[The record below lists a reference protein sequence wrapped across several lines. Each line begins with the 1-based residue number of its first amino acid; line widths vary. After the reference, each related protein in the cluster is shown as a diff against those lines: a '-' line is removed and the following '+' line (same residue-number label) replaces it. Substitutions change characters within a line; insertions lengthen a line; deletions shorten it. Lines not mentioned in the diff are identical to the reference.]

1 MTTGAEHS
9 STGDRLRAELLRR
22 LAGRTTEQRRPE
34 IPRADRE
41 RPLRLSPGQQQMWF
55 LQRLEPDSHEYIV
68 PLTLRLTGPLDEAA
82 LRRAVDAV
90 AARHEILRTRYDFVA
105 GRPVQLVDPAGPVPF
120 TTTDLGAL
128 PAAERP
134 SEARTRAAACAREP
148 FDLGAE
154 WPLRVRLFRLDD
166 EDWVLALLFHHI
178 ACDAWSTQIF
188 ARDLSACYRG
198 EQPGPALE
206 VQYADYAEW
215 QAGRTEGAALAPHL
229 DYWRQQLAGVA
240 PLELPTDRP
249 RPPVRDTAGATETF
263 ALPDAL
269 SARLRE
275 LAAAHRTTLFT
286 VLLTAYQTLLSK
298 YTSSTDIAVGTVVSG
313 RVRPELQQLIGYG
326 INSLVMRAGWD
337 GDPRFSAL
345 LERGR
350 SVVLDAFDHQE
361 TPFARLVDE
370 LQPERDLSRTPL
382 FQAAFTLHESR
393 TAAYDLPGVRVE
405 PFAVPASVARFDLQL
420 QVEESPDGSLQGQFE
435 YATALFDRSSATRF
449 ARHLVRLLHAVADTP
464 DARLSELS
472 VVDEA
477 ELAVLIDPLTAEA
490 ADPRLVHEVFEA
502 RAAATPDAIAVVAD
516 GQALT
521 YAELNARANRVAH
534 RLIALGAAPDLVVG
548 ICVER
553 GPELIPAILGV
564 LKSGAGY
571 LPLDPA
577 NPAERLGY
585 VVGDA
590 GPLAVLTE
598 SAHVALVEGIHDGPL
613 VVLDQERDSTAWAAL
628 PESNPAAAGH
638 PDQLIYVIYTS
649 GSTGRPKGVCLT
661 HRNVL
666 RLLTTADRH
675 YGFSPEDVWPLF
687 HSYAFDVSV
696 WEMWGALLHGGRLV
710 VVPAA
715 VTRSPDEFL
724 DLLVEQRVTV
734 LNQTPSAFRAL
745 VSAAAE
751 GDERIGRLR
760 LRVVVFAGEK
770 LQVPGLQPWVDRLGL
785 DRPALLNMYGITE
798 TTVHTTYYQVGP
810 ADLRPDAG
818 NPIGVPLGDLRVHLL
833 DAWGEPVPVG
843 VFGEIHVA
851 GPGVARG
858 YLGRPALTAERF
870 VPDPFGPPGSRLYRS
885 GDIARRLPDGSLE
898 FLGRADG
905 QIKIRGYRVELGEI
919 QAALTELDGIRD
931 AVVVLREDVPGQKE
945 LVAYTVLAPE
955 TSYEPAELRELLGAR
970 LPSYMVPAA
979 FVALDR
985 LPLTTNGKLD
995 RRALPAPSGDAR
1007 RAGGAYTAPRTP
1019 TEERLAEVWAEVL
1032 GLDKVGVDDGFFDV
1046 GGDSIR
1052 AVALVGAIRS
1062 AGHDITVRDVFE
1074 YRTVARL
1081 AELLTGRS
1089 APAVVPDP
1097 VRPFALID
1105 AADRARLPEG
1115 VADAYPLS
1123 QVQAGMV
1130 LEMSVDN
1137 GQNNYHNVTSF
1148 RIRDER
1154 PYDHPSLVE
1163 AARIV
1168 VARHEALRTSLD
1180 LTGYSVPMQ
1189 LVHEIADMPV
1199 GTQSL
1204 HGLTEEEIRDAVRV
1218 YTARERARVF
1228 DLAVPTLMRL
1238 FAHDTGNGSWW
1249 LSITECHPVLEG
1261 WSHHSMLMEILD
1273 VYGALRD
1280 GRPVEEPERPG
1291 TRFADFI
1298 AAELQALDDD
1308 GDREYWSRVVADH
1321 APLEVPNGWGDGPD
1335 APRATY
1341 QASVPVTDL
1350 EDRLRA
1356 FAGRARVS
1364 MKSVLLAAHLKV
1376 MSQLTSET
1384 AFHTGLVCDARPELP
1399 GADRV
1404 YGMYLNTLPFAF
1416 EAGRAAT
1423 WRELVTQ
1430 VFAAEI
1436 ELWPHRRYPMPAVQR
1451 LAGSGQLLHVYFNY
1465 QDFHQ
1470 VDTERVDHEAAID
1483 DSPTEFPLTVSS
1495 RGGHVIVTANGRVV
1509 SQENAERIAAMYRLV
1524 LEAMA
1529 ADFDGDAQAVYLP
1542 LGEREVVLRRWN
1554 NADTGQ
1560 VAASVPELFA
1570 GQVARVPDA
1579 VAVTSGGV
1587 SLTYAELEDRSARL
1601 AGSLAA
1607 AGVGAGDVV
1616 AVLLE
1621 RGVDLLVALLAV
1633 QRTGAAYLPLDAT
1646 HPAGRLSGIIEDAAP
1661 AVLLTQESLRETAD
1675 GIHQGTRVLVEE
1687 GATAEPL
1694 APRVVDPSAVAYVL
1708 YTSGSTGRPK
1718 GVQISHRAL
1727 GNLLTGVRRVLGGSE
1742 TVESWL
1748 ASTSVSFDISGLEL
1762 YLPLTGGHRVVIA
1775 ESGQDLVGLI
1785 ETERVTHVQ
1794 ATPSGWKLLLESG
1807 FRTASVTALVGGEAL
1822 PVELAQTLRSRVARL
1837 VNVYG
1842 PTETTIWSTT
1852 WEVPTD
1858 PTAVSI
1864 GAPIDNTQLYI
1875 VDMHME
1881 PVPVGVVGEL
1891 CIAGDGVAQGY
1902 LGRPALTAERFVPDP
1917 FGPAGTR
1924 LYKTGD
1930 LARRM
1935 PDGTLEFLGRTD
1947 HQVKIR
1953 GYRIE
1958 LGEIE
1963 SRLLT
1968 HPTVKDAAVTAR
1980 TEDTGDTWLVG
1991 YLIPNGPVDQN
2002 ELRAYLREELP
2013 DYMVPGAF
2021 VELDAWPL
2029 NTAGKLD
2036 RKALP
2041 APEVVPQAE
2050 YVAPRTEAERKIA
2063 DAWAAALGLERVSV
2077 EDSFFDLGG
2086 DSIRAIVLVGA
2097 IRSAGFQVA
2106 VQDIFEHRTIA
2117 ELAHHLDTHHTPA
2130 ETDHYV
2136 QPFELI
2142 TDQDH
2147 RLLPADITDAYPVS
2161 QVQLGMLVEMSLGT
2175 ERAAYHNVDA
2185 FRIRDNQPL
2194 DPTALQHATDELIT
2208 RHEILRTGF
2217 HLTGYSEPLQLVHAS
2232 ADLRAVVVAPDNG
2245 ECENE
2250 QRATP
2255 FDPAVPPLIRVNAL
2269 ASADENEWQLVF
2281 THAHPILEGWSYHA
2295 LLTELLDL
2303 YRAFRDGRD
2312 LAPAASGGSRFADFI
2327 AAERASV
2334 DGESDRAYWRRVVGD
2349 HTTLTVPAGWGDNSV
2364 AAGTAHRFPIELRDL
2379 DARLRALAGRARVS
2393 MKSVLLAAH
2402 LKVMSQLTS
2411 ETAFHTGLVC
2421 DTRPELRGA
2430 DRVYGLHLNT
2440 VPFPFESG
2448 RAATWRELVSQVFE
2462 QETELWPH
2470 RRYPLPAIQ
2479 RDAGGSRLLDVYFN
2493 YQDFS
2498 KVDGEEVDELGDIDE
2513 VPTEFPL
2520 MVATRGSYIVLTA
2533 DGRVVSRANAGRIAA
2548 MYRLVLEAMAAD
2560 FDGDA
2565 QAVYLPLGER
2575 DMVLRRWN
2583 NADTEEQTLPV
2594 PQLFAGQVARVP
2606 DAVAVTSGGVSLT
2619 YAELDDRSA
2628 RLAGSLAAAGVG
2640 AGDAVAVLLERGVDL
2655 LVALLAVQRTGAAYL
2670 PLDAT
2675 HPTGRLSGI
2684 IEDAAPAVLI
2694 TQESL
2699 RETAD
2704 GIHQGTRVLVEE
2716 GATAEPLAPR
2726 VVDPSAVAY
2735 VLYTS
2740 GSTGRPKGVQISH
2753 RALGNLLTGIRRV
2766 LGAPTRSESWLA
2778 STSVS
2783 FDISGLELYL
2793 PLTGGHRVVIA
2804 ESGQDLVDL
2813 IETESVTHVQATPSG
2828 WKLLLE
2834 SGFRTASVTAL
2845 VGGEALPLELAQ
2857 TLRSRVTRLV
2867 NVYGPTETTI
2877 WSTTWEVPTDPTAV
2891 SIGAPIDNT
2900 QLYIVDTHMEP
2911 VPVGVVGELC
2921 IAGDGVAQ
2929 GYLGR
2934 PALTAERFVPDPFG
2948 PAGTRLYKTGDL
2960 ARRMPDGTLEFLGRT
2975 DHQVKIRGYRIELG
2989 EIESRLLTHPT
3000 VKDAAVTAR
3009 TEDTGDTWL
3018 VGYLIPNG
3026 PVDQNEL
3033 RAYLREELPDYM
3045 VPGAFV
3051 ELDAWPLNTAGKLDR
3066 KALPTPERGEE
3077 RPYIAPRTND
3087 EARIAGAWETA
3098 LGLERVGV
3106 EDSFF
3111 DLGGDSI
3118 RAVSLVG
3125 ALKAIGYSL
3134 TVRTIFTYQT
3144 VAELARHLAAQAPQ
3158 EESVSPS
3165 EKDSRTATADAAE
3178 ALTGAL
3184 RAAGID
3190 LASGGLSENTSVAD
3204 LLALLQQKQAVPE
3217 AATEAAGPKEA
3228 GTAPFALVPAE
3239 DRDRIPEGLADAYPL
3254 SQVQTG
3260 MAVEVLLENAGDDY
3274 HRVTSFRVRDGHA
3287 FSRQALEAAARTV
3300 VARHEILRTSL
3311 ALTGFSVPMQLVH
3324 ADAEVPVVVED
3335 FSALDESATRDAVR
3349 AFVKREEDTPFDLG
3363 AAPLLRVAGLVEG
3376 ADCWSLA
3383 LTHSHIILEGWS
3395 HHSLLMELLDVYRA
3409 VRDGQDP
3416 DAGREA
3422 AGVRFADFVAGEL
3435 ESLGDDADRAYWQR
3449 IVAEHPAVALPAG
3462 WGEESAADSFRLP
3475 VAYGD
3480 LDDGLRALAERA
3492 RVSMKSV
3499 LLAAHLKVMSQ
3510 LTEEESFSAG
3520 LVFDARPELLGA
3532 EKVLGMHLNTV
3543 PFAHRRGAS
3552 TWTRL
3557 VRQVFE
3563 QEMDLW
3569 EHRRYP
3575 LPSIQ
3580 RLTEA
3585 GRPAVEVLFTYQNYH
3600 QVDTG
3605 LIEVGAEQG
3614 DTTSQFPLAVT
3625 TLAGHLM
3632 LTADGN
3638 ALSRVNAE
3646 RIAGMYRLVLEAM
3659 AADPDGDALATRL
3672 PDEEQVHVVAR
3683 WNDTATDEPA
3693 RCVPES
3699 FAGQV
3704 ARVPDAVAVT
3714 SGGVSLTYAEL
3725 DDRSARLAG
3734 HLASVGVGAGD
3745 VVAVLLERGVDLLVA
3760 LLAVQRTGAAYLPL
3774 DATHPTGR
3782 LSGII
3787 EDAAPA
3793 LLLAQESLRETANE
3807 IHHGTHVLVEEGTTA
3822 EPLAPCPVDP
3832 SAVAYVLYTSGST
3845 GRPKGV
3851 QISHGALGN
3860 LLTGI
3865 RRVLGA
3871 PTRSESWLAS
3881 TSVSFDI
3888 SGLELYLPLT
3898 GGHRV
3903 VLAQSGQDLVDLI
3916 ETESVTHVQA
3926 TPSGWKLLLESGFR
3940 TTSVTALVGGEA
3952 LPLELAQTLR
3962 SRVTRLVNVYGPTE
3976 TTIWST
3982 TWEVPADPTGVS
3994 IGAPIDNTQLYIV
4007 DTHMQPVPV
4016 GVVGEL
4022 CIAGDGVAQGYL
4034 GRPSLTAER
4043 FVPDPFGPA
4052 GTRLYKTGDLARR
4065 MPDGTLEF
4073 LGRTDHQVKIRGYRI
4088 ELGEIESRLL
4098 THPAVK
4104 DAAVTTRTEDT
4115 GDTWLVGY
4123 LIPNGEADH
4132 NELRAHL
4139 RETLPDYM
4147 VPGAFV
4153 ELDTWP
4159 LNTAGKLDRKALPAP
4174 EVIPQAEY
4182 VAPRTEAEQKIADA
4196 WAAALGLDRVSVQ
4209 DSFFDLGGDSIR
4221 AIVLVGAI
4229 RSAGFQVAVQD
4240 IFEHRTIA
4248 ELAHHL
4254 DTHHTPAET
4263 DHYVQPFELITD
4275 QDHRLL
4281 PADITDAYPVSQVQ
4295 LGMLVEMSLG
4305 TERAAYHNVDA
4316 FRIRDNQPLDPTALQ
4331 HATDEL
4337 ITRHE
4342 ILRTG
4347 FHLTGYSRPLQL
4359 VHDAVTHPVTVTDL
4373 SALDGEAFAS
4383 ALRAVNEE
4391 ESATPFDL
4399 ARPPLLRARAVL
4411 QDDESWWLVLTHAHP
4426 ILEGW
4431 SYHSV
4436 MAELVELYHQFAR
4449 RGEFEP
4455 ARPTPSRYADFVA
4468 AELASLDDARDQ
4480 AYWQAMVTDHA
4491 GFELPS
4497 LWGDP
4502 RGADAESYETYQVH
4516 VPMHDLEP
4524 RLRELATAA
4533 GASPKSVVLAA
4544 HLKVLAQLTEEESF
4558 FAGLAF
4564 DARPELPGSD
4574 RVVGMHL
4581 NTVPFPYDRTAGTW
4595 RELVSQVFRQE
4606 AELWAHRRY
4615 PLPAIQRTAGGNRL
4629 LSTVFN
4635 YLDFHQVDTA
4645 VVDEEASVGIGSTE
4659 FPLAVV
4665 ARGGHLG
4672 LRTDTRHLGREQA
4685 ARIAEMYRMVLEA
4698 MAADPDGDARGTF
4711 LPASDRALAPAEA
4724 IASGPVT
4731 DTLHDLFARQAALRP
4746 DAGAVTAGGET
4757 LSYAELDARAN
4768 RIAHRLRE
4776 LGVGAESVVGLCLG
4790 RGAGLVPSLLGVL
4803 KAGAAYLP
4811 LDPAQPAAR
4820 LATMVE
4826 DLGPKVVITEAEY
4839 LAVAESAHG
4848 GALIVLDGADERL
4861 LDALPD
4867 TAVAQVTDPGQLAYV
4882 IYTSGSTGVPKGIGV
4897 SHANVLRLMRA
4908 TAERFPLD
4916 ERHVWPLVHSFAF
4929 DVSVFELWAAL
4940 LHGGRLVVV
4949 DADTARD
4956 PDALLDLAVAEQF
4969 TVLLNSPS
4977 AFRGVSA
4984 AAERGDERL
4993 GRVPLRAMFFGGEK
5007 HTGAALAPWI
5017 DRFGLDEPQLVELY
5031 GPTEATVQVT
5041 HHRVTEADL
5050 SAPAIPLGLPLP
5062 GARVHV
5068 LDREGHLVP
5077 AGVPGELYIG
5087 GPQVSRG
5094 YLNRPALTA
5103 ERFLPDPFGVPGARL
5118 YRTGD
5123 MGRMLADGGIEFL
5136 GRVDD
5141 QVKIRGYRVELGE
5154 IQAVL
5159 NAHPA
5164 ILQAAVVTDAGAPG
5178 DPRIAAY
5185 AVPAEE
5191 ALPAPAEL
5199 AAYCRA
5205 RLPEYMVPAA
5215 FTQLARIPLISNTKV
5230 DRKALP
5236 APDWSALAG
5245 RQEHVAPRT
5254 DRERRLAE
5262 VWAEVLGLDAPGV
5275 EDSFFEVGGD
5285 SIRAVAL
5292 VGALRTAG
5300 FAVTVRDV
5308 FDARTIAGLAA
5319 LDTSDRDGATAFV
5332 GVRPFALVGEADR
5345 AALPAG
5351 LADAYPVSQAQLGIL
5366 VEQLADAEALKYVNV
5381 SAFRVLD
5388 ERPPVLDALR
5398 AAVTELAARH
5408 EVLRTSFALT
5418 GFSQPLQLVHR
5429 EAGLTVAERDLR
5441 GLDESARA
5449 AAVADFVAV
5458 ERATPFPAD
5467 ARSLLR
5473 VTVLPEDE
5481 RAWWLG
5487 LTQSHAITEGWSHH
5501 SMVAELLD
5509 LYRSFRDTGGP
5520 GEWSAPGVRYADFVA
5535 GELQSLAGGED
5546 RAHWLAVTADYE
5558 PFELP
5563 ADLGDDTAEPE
5574 TFTVRVPFADV
5585 EAGLRDLAG
5594 RAQASMKAVLHAA
5607 HLAVLAR
5614 LTGQERFS
5622 AGLATDARP
5631 EAVGAERVL
5640 GMHLN
5645 TVPFAFDRGARSWR
5659 ELVAQMYRREAA
5671 DWPHRRYPLPAM
5683 QRDAD
5688 GRRLVDVTFNY
5699 QDYRRLD
5706 SGEIDAGASDGAAA
5720 TEFALIVT
5728 TTGGRLSLTTHTG
5741 VLGRAEAERI
5751 ASMYR
5756 ATVLAMAADA
5766 EGEAVAPL
5774 PSGET
5779 ELLLGWGTGP
5789 AGRDTGTVVGRFAE
5803 RAASRPGHPAVSSG
5817 DTVLTYAEL
5826 DARTDRLAAR
5836 LRRAGAVPGAVVA
5849 VGMDRSAVLPVALLA
5864 VLKTG
5869 AAYLPV
5875 DPAYPDERKEF
5886 MLRDSGAGLL
5896 VTDGRA
5902 DVAPQG
5908 WGGTVVS
5915 AAADT
5920 DTDVPAHGFAP
5931 VHPDQ
5936 LAYVMY
5942 TSGSTGTP
5950 KGTMITH
5957 RGVVRTVTE
5966 DASLQVGPDD
5976 VVAHASSVSFD
5987 AATAEIWSALLNGAR
6002 LEILD
6007 RDTVLETEA
6016 LAAAVEERGIT
6027 TLFLTTSLF
6036 NHVART
6042 VPGTLGRLRTV
6053 GFGGEAGDVTTVREL
6068 LRSGAPE
6075 RLVNMYGPTENT
6087 TFSAVHVVSALG
6099 ERAASVPIGR
6109 PVHASTA
6116 YVVDTGLRLVPRG
6129 VAGELCV
6136 GGAGMARGY
6145 HGRGG
6150 LTAERFV
6157 PNPFGAPGER
6167 MYRTG
6172 DLVRWLPDGT
6182 LEFLGR
6188 ADHQVKLRG
6197 HRIELGEIETALH
6210 AHPALGAAAV
6220 TLREDTPGD
6229 KRLVAYTVAGPG
6241 TAPSPVELREHLVNL
6256 LPEYMV
6262 PAAFVAL
6269 ERLPLTAHGK
6279 LDVRALPVPDDAAFA
6294 AAQEFTAPRTD
6305 DERRMARV
6313 WREVLGLDRVGVEE
6327 SFFNLGGDS
6336 IRAVTLVGALRAA
6349 GFQVTVG
6356 DVFEQRTIAR
6366 LAAAGAGRAA
6376 HELRYVEPFALIGA
6390 EDRALLPDTVTDA
6403 YPLSQLQTGMLVEQ
6417 LSATGTGTYHH
6428 TTSFDIKDGHPFDAD
6443 ALYEAAQIVTARH
6456 EALRTGLDLDTYSV
6470 PMQLVYARAE
6480 MPVAVHD
6487 LTGLGPDEVAAR
6499 VARISTAEQETP
6511 FDVTRPTLLRLAAAF
6526 SDHGWRLFISL
6537 NHTIIEGWSHYNIWM
6552 EVLTA
6557 YGELRA
6563 GRRPVDPERP
6573 EVRFAD
6579 FIAGELE
6586 SLASAEER
6594 GYWKDVVGRHT
6605 RFALPAAWGEEPEP
6619 GTEPRTF
6626 SVEVSL
6632 HDIQDRIRD
6641 AARAADVPVKSVL
6654 LAAHLKV
6661 LSQLTEEDAFH
6672 SGLVCDARPEA
6683 PGAEQV
6689 IGMYLTTLPIG
6700 FRRGAR
6706 TWRELIRQ
6714 VFAAETALWP
6724 NRRFPM
6730 PEVQREA
6737 GNGRLIDV
6745 FFNYLDFRQVD
6756 TDLMDMSSSVREGGT
6771 EFDLAVTTL
6780 AGELGLLTSTRVM
6793 TRAEAERLGAM
6804 YRAVLD
6810 AVVDDLD
6817 GDAQAVYL
6825 PEGERERLL
6834 GAWSGDTG
6842 TAFDGRP
6849 VHHRIAERAAAAPDA
6864 VAVVVG
6870 ERTTTYGE
6878 LDTAA
6883 NRMAHHLL
6891 ELGVGRGDFV
6901 GVLAERGVDQLVAV
6915 LGALKAGAAYL
6926 PLDPEAPAERL
6937 AHQLTDSAAPVLVT
6951 QERWLA
6957 ALPATGARVVCADR
6971 DAAAI
6976 ARRPGHA
6983 PHAPVAGD
6991 DLAYTIY
6998 TSGSTGWPKGVLV
7011 THHGLANYLDWA
7023 LGHYG
7028 MDGGHGAPMFGSI
7041 AFDLAVPSFLLPLIA
7056 GRDVVV
7062 VPGDRGQE
7070 ALPEL
7075 LRAAGDFSI
7084 VKITPAHL
7092 DLVATEIGEAG
7103 GIDSVRTFVVGGE
7116 EMKAESVAAW
7126 RRVAPNARIINEYGP
7141 TETVVG
7147 CVVHD
7152 AAGAGDPARPVPI
7165 GRPIAN
7171 TQVYVLDAGMEPVP
7185 VGTVG
7190 ELYLGG
7196 AGVAR
7201 GYLGRPAL
7209 TAEKFVPHPFAQV
7222 PGGRLYRTGDL
7233 ARFRPDGSLEF
7244 LGRGDGQVKIR
7255 GYRVELGEIEA
7266 ALLRAPGVQETVVL
7280 AREDAPGDRRLVA
7293 YVVPAPGAAPVLAD
7307 LVEHLRTLLPAYMV
7321 PQVFLTLDALP
7332 LAVSGKVDRAA
7343 LPAPDRSG
7351 PASGVPYRAP
7361 RTDTERLLADVW
7373 CQVLG
7378 VERVGLD
7385 DSFFGL
7391 GGDSIRV
7398 LPVIS
7403 AARKAGLVLSLSTLY
7418 ENETLAELAAAVD
7431 PVPAP
7436 AEQPADPDALAE
7448 ALRMVMAHQEALGL
7462 RVVSEKPAEL
7472 PSPEAVMAEH
7482 AVPGVGVA
7490 VIRDGEIAEVRSY
7503 GVTRAGGD
7511 EPVTADTLFPAGSI
7525 SKHVTALGVL
7535 RLAKDGAID
7544 LDEDVNRYLT
7554 SWQVPGT
7561 DPGNPVTAER
7571 LLRFTG
7577 AVHNATDNPDDHY
7590 YAPGDPL
7597 PAPLDV
7603 LLGRAPAKTPPGRLD
7618 GVPGEVFL
7626 KNNISYTAL
7635 QQLMEDVTG
7644 TPFGRLMRELVLD
7657 PLGMTHSHYVRSD
7670 PRELGHPVAYGHD
7683 APGVPHPGG
7692 WQAHPETA
7700 AAGLWT
7706 TAADLA
7712 RVTVEIRRAHRGL
7725 PSPVLTRELTERMLT
7740 IVEPC
7745 HFYGMGVFVDG
7756 SGGGLD
7762 YGHTGQT
7769 AGYRAMALSQ
7779 LESGTGL
7786 VMLANAEH
7794 ARPVLKWLMAAVRE
7808 QDRWSAKG
7816 ELARLWE
7823 VGRVNPDAQD

>member
-105 GRPVQLVDPAGPVPF
+105 DRPVQLVDPAGPVPF

-134 SEARTRAAACAREP
+134 SEARARAAACAREP

-229 DYWRQQLAGVA
+229 DYWRRQLAGVA

-435 YATALFDRSSATRF
+435 YATALFDRSTAARF

-534 RLIALGAAPDLVVG
+534 RLIALGAGPDLVVG

-613 VVLDQERDSTAWAAL
+613 VVLDQERGSTAWAAL

-760 LRVVVFAGEK
+760 LRAVVFAGEK
-770 LQVPGLQPWVDRLGL
+770 LQVPDLQPWVDRLGL

-870 VPDPFGPPGSRLYRS
+870 VPDPFGPPGSRLYCS

-1032 GLDKVGVDDGFFDV
+1032 GLDKVGVDDGFFDL

-1280 GRPVEEPERPG
+1280 GHPVDEPERPG

-1321 APLEVPNGWGDGPD
+1321 APLEVPAGWGDGPD

-1364 MKSVLLAAHLKV
+1364 LKSVLLAAHLKV
-1376 MSQLTSET
+1376 MSQLTGET

-1416 EAGRAAT
+1416 EAVRAAT

-1436 ELWPHRRYPMPAVQR
+1436 ELWPHRRYPMPTVQR

-1542 LGEREVVLRRWN
+1542 LGEREMVLRRWN

-1560 VAASVPELFA
+1560 VAGSVPELFA

-1587 SLTYAELEDRSARL
+1587 SLTYAELDDRSVRL

-1607 AGVGAGDVV
+1607 VGVGAGDVV

-1687 GATAEPL
+1687 GVSAEPL
-1694 APRVVDPSAVAYVL
+1694 APRVVDPAAVAYVL

-1718 GVQISHRAL
+1718 GVQISHGAL
-1727 GNLLTGVRRVLGGSE
+1727 GNLLTGIRRVLGRSE

-1785 ETERVTHVQ
+1785 ETEHVTHVQ

-1807 FRTASVTALVGGEAL
+1807 FRTTSVTALVGGEAL
-1822 PVELAQTLRSRVARL
+1822 PVELAQTLRSRVTRL

-1858 PTAVSI
+1858 PTGVSI

-1875 VDMHME
+1875 VDTHMQ

-1991 YLIPNGPVDQN
+1991 YLIPNGPVDQG
-2002 ELRAYLREELP
+2002 ELRAYLREE
-2013 DYMVPGAF
+2013 
-2021 VELDAWPL
+2021 
-2029 NTAGKLD
+2029 
-2036 RKALP
+2036 
-2041 APEVVPQAE
+2041 
-2050 YVAPRTEAERKIA
+2050 
-2063 DAWAAALGLERVSV
+2063 
-2077 EDSFFDLGG
+2077 
-2086 DSIRAIVLVGA
+2086 
-2097 IRSAGFQVA
+2097 
-2106 VQDIFEHRTIA
+2106 
-2117 ELAHHLDTHHTPA
+2117 
-2130 ETDHYV
+2130 
-2136 QPFELI
+2136 
-2142 TDQDH
+2142 
-2147 RLLPADITDAYPVS
+2147 
-2161 QVQLGMLVEMSLGT
+2161 
-2175 ERAAYHNVDA
+2175 
-2185 FRIRDNQPL
+2185 
-2194 DPTALQHATDELIT
+2194 
-2208 RHEILRTGF
+2208 
-2217 HLTGYSEPLQLVHAS
+2217 
-2232 ADLRAVVVAPDNG
+2232 
-2245 ECENE
+2245 
-2250 QRATP
+2250 
-2255 FDPAVPPLIRVNAL
+2255 
-2269 ASADENEWQLVF
+2269 
-2281 THAHPILEGWSYHA
+2281 
-2295 LLTELLDL
+2295 
-2303 YRAFRDGRD
+2303 
-2312 LAPAASGGSRFADFI
+2312 
-2327 AAERASV
+2327 
-2334 DGESDRAYWRRVVGD
+2334 
-2349 HTTLTVPAGWGDNSV
+2349 
-2364 AAGTAHRFPIELRDL
+2364 
-2379 DARLRALAGRARVS
+2379 
-2393 MKSVLLAAH
+2393 
-2402 LKVMSQLTS
+2402 
-2411 ETAFHTGLVC
+2411 
-2421 DTRPELRGA
+2421 
-2430 DRVYGLHLNT
+2430 
-2440 VPFPFESG
+2440 
-2448 RAATWRELVSQVFE
+2448 
-2462 QETELWPH
+2462 
-2470 RRYPLPAIQ
+2470 
-2479 RDAGGSRLLDVYFN
+2479 
-2493 YQDFS
+2493 
-2498 KVDGEEVDELGDIDE
+2498 
-2513 VPTEFPL
+2513 
-2520 MVATRGSYIVLTA
+2520 
-2533 DGRVVSRANAGRIAA
+2533 
-2548 MYRLVLEAMAAD
+2548 
-2560 FDGDA
+2560 
-2565 QAVYLPLGER
+2565 
-2575 DMVLRRWN
+2575 
-2583 NADTEEQTLPV
+2583 
-2594 PQLFAGQVARVP
+2594 
-2606 DAVAVTSGGVSLT
+2606 
-2619 YAELDDRSA
+2619 
-2628 RLAGSLAAAGVG
+2628 
-2640 AGDAVAVLLERGVDL
+2640 
-2655 LVALLAVQRTGAAYL
+2655 
-2670 PLDAT
+2670 
-2675 HPTGRLSGI
+2675 
-2684 IEDAAPAVLI
+2684 
-2694 TQESL
+2694 
-2699 RETAD
+2699 
-2704 GIHQGTRVLVEE
+2704 
-2716 GATAEPLAPR
+2716 
-2726 VVDPSAVAY
+2726 
-2735 VLYTS
+2735 
-2740 GSTGRPKGVQISH
+2740 
-2753 RALGNLLTGIRRV
+2753 
-2766 LGAPTRSESWLA
+2766 
-2778 STSVS
+2778 
-2783 FDISGLELYL
+2783 
-2793 PLTGGHRVVIA
+2793 
-2804 ESGQDLVDL
+2804 
-2813 IETESVTHVQATPSG
+2813 
-2828 WKLLLE
+2828 
-2834 SGFRTASVTAL
+2834 
-2845 VGGEALPLELAQ
+2845 
-2857 TLRSRVTRLV
+2857 
-2867 NVYGPTETTI
+2867 
-2877 WSTTWEVPTDPTAV
+2877 
-2891 SIGAPIDNT
+2891 
-2900 QLYIVDTHMEP
+2900 
-2911 VPVGVVGELC
+2911 
-2921 IAGDGVAQ
+2921 
-2929 GYLGR
+2929 
-2934 PALTAERFVPDPFG
+2934 
-2948 PAGTRLYKTGDL
+2948 
-2960 ARRMPDGTLEFLGRT
+2960 
-2975 DHQVKIRGYRIELG
+2975 
-2989 EIESRLLTHPT
+2989 
-3000 VKDAAVTAR
+3000 
-3009 TEDTGDTWL
+3009 
-3018 VGYLIPNG
+3018 
-3026 PVDQNEL
+3026 
-3033 RAYLREELPDYM
+3033 
-3045 VPGAFV
+3045 
-3051 ELDAWPLNTAGKLDR
+3051 
-3066 KALPTPERGEE
+3066 
-3077 RPYIAPRTND
+3077 
-3087 EARIAGAWETA
+3087 
-3098 LGLERVGV
+3098 
-3106 EDSFF
+3106 
-3111 DLGGDSI
+3111 
-3118 RAVSLVG
+3118 
-3125 ALKAIGYSL
+3125 
-3134 TVRTIFTYQT
+3134 
-3144 VAELARHLAAQAPQ
+3144 
-3158 EESVSPS
+3158 
-3165 EKDSRTATADAAE
+3165 
-3178 ALTGAL
+3178 
-3184 RAAGID
+3184 
-3190 LASGGLSENTSVAD
+3190 
-3204 LLALLQQKQAVPE
+3204 
-3217 AATEAAGPKEA
+3217 
-3228 GTAPFALVPAE
+3228 
-3239 DRDRIPEGLADAYPL
+3239 
-3254 SQVQTG
+3254 
-3260 MAVEVLLENAGDDY
+3260 
-3274 HRVTSFRVRDGHA
+3274 
-3287 FSRQALEAAARTV
+3287 
-3300 VARHEILRTSL
+3300 
-3311 ALTGFSVPMQLVH
+3311 
-3324 ADAEVPVVVED
+3324 
-3335 FSALDESATRDAVR
+3335 
-3349 AFVKREEDTPFDLG
+3349 
-3363 AAPLLRVAGLVEG
+3363 
-3376 ADCWSLA
+3376 
-3383 LTHSHIILEGWS
+3383 
-3395 HHSLLMELLDVYRA
+3395 
-3409 VRDGQDP
+3409 
-3416 DAGREA
+3416 
-3422 AGVRFADFVAGEL
+3422 
-3435 ESLGDDADRAYWQR
+3435 
-3449 IVAEHPAVALPAG
+3449 
-3462 WGEESAADSFRLP
+3462 
-3475 VAYGD
+3475 
-3480 LDDGLRALAERA
+3480 
-3492 RVSMKSV
+3492 
-3499 LLAAHLKVMSQ
+3499 
-3510 LTEEESFSAG
+3510 
-3520 LVFDARPELLGA
+3520 
-3532 EKVLGMHLNTV
+3532 
-3543 PFAHRRGAS
+3543 
-3552 TWTRL
+3552 
-3557 VRQVFE
+3557 
-3563 QEMDLW
+3563 
-3569 EHRRYP
+3569 
-3575 LPSIQ
+3575 
-3580 RLTEA
+3580 
-3585 GRPAVEVLFTYQNYH
+3585 
-3600 QVDTG
+3600 
-3605 LIEVGAEQG
+3605 
-3614 DTTSQFPLAVT
+3614 
-3625 TLAGHLM
+3625 
-3632 LTADGN
+3632 
-3638 ALSRVNAE
+3638 
-3646 RIAGMYRLVLEAM
+3646 
-3659 AADPDGDALATRL
+3659 
-3672 PDEEQVHVVAR
+3672 
-3683 WNDTATDEPA
+3683 
-3693 RCVPES
+3693 
-3699 FAGQV
+3699 
-3704 ARVPDAVAVT
+3704 
-3714 SGGVSLTYAEL
+3714 
-3725 DDRSARLAG
+3725 
-3734 HLASVGVGAGD
+3734 
-3745 VVAVLLERGVDLLVA
+3745 
-3760 LLAVQRTGAAYLPL
+3760 
-3774 DATHPTGR
+3774 
-3782 LSGII
+3782 
-3787 EDAAPA
+3787 
-3793 LLLAQESLRETANE
+3793 
-3807 IHHGTHVLVEEGTTA
+3807 
-3822 EPLAPCPVDP
+3822 
-3832 SAVAYVLYTSGST
+3832 
-3845 GRPKGV
+3845 
-3851 QISHGALGN
+3851 
-3860 LLTGI
+3860 
-3865 RRVLGA
+3865 
-3871 PTRSESWLAS
+3871 
-3881 TSVSFDI
+3881 
-3888 SGLELYLPLT
+3888 
-3898 GGHRV
+3898 
-3903 VLAQSGQDLVDLI
+3903 
-3916 ETESVTHVQA
+3916 
-3926 TPSGWKLLLESGFR
+3926 
-3940 TTSVTALVGGEA
+3940 
-3952 LPLELAQTLR
+3952 
-3962 SRVTRLVNVYGPTE
+3962 
-3976 TTIWST
+3976 
-3982 TWEVPADPTGVS
+3982 
-3994 IGAPIDNTQLYIV
+3994 
-4007 DTHMQPVPV
+4007 
-4016 GVVGEL
+4016 
-4022 CIAGDGVAQGYL
+4022 
-4034 GRPSLTAER
+4034 
-4043 FVPDPFGPA
+4043 
-4052 GTRLYKTGDLARR
+4052 
-4065 MPDGTLEF
+4065 
-4073 LGRTDHQVKIRGYRI
+4073 
-4088 ELGEIESRLL
+4088 
-4098 THPAVK
+4098 
-4104 DAAVTTRTEDT
+4104 
-4115 GDTWLVGY
+4115 
-4123 LIPNGEADH
+4123 
-4132 NELRAHL
+4132 
-4139 RETLPDYM
+4139 LPDYM

-4159 LNTAGKLDRKALPAP
+4159 LNTAGKLDRKTLPAP

-4373 SALDGEAFAS
+4373 SALDGEAFAA

-4564 DARPELPGSD
+4564 DARPELPGAD

-4672 LRTDTRHLGREQA
+4672 LRTDTRHLGREQT

-4724 IASGPVT
+4724 VASGPVT

-4757 LSYAELDARAN
+4757 LSYAQLDARAN

-4826 DLGPKVVITEAEY
+4826 DLGPKVVITEAEH

-5351 LADAYPVSQAQLGIL
+5351 LADAYPVAQAQLGIL

-5659 ELVAQMYRREAA
+5659 ELVAQVYRREAA

-5836 LRRAGAVPGAVVA
+5836 LRQAGAVPGAVVA

-5966 DASLQVGPDD
+5966 DASLKVGPDD

-6099 ERAASVPIGR
+6099 ERVASVPIGR

-6116 YVVDTGLRLVPRG
+6116 YVVDAGLRLVPRG

-6336 IRAVTLVGALRAA
+6336 IRAVTLVGALRTA

-6428 TTSFDIKDGHPFDAD
+6428 TTSFDIKDGHLFDAD

-6661 LSQLTEEDAFH
+6661 LSHLTEEDAFH

-6957 ALPATGARVVCADR
+6957 AVPATGARVVCADR

-6998 TSGSTGWPKGVLV
+6998 TSGSTGRPKGVLV

-7092 DLVATEIGEAG
+7092 DLVATEVGEAG

-7116 EMKAESVAAW
+7116 EMKAESVAVW

-7152 AAGAGDPARPVPI
+7152 ATGAGDPARPVPI

-7171 TQVYVLDAGMEPVP
+7171 TQVYVLDTGMEPVP

-7293 YVVPAPGAAPVLAD
+7293 YVVPAPGAAPVQAD

-7535 RLAKDGAID
+7535 RLAKDGVID
-7544 LDEDVNRYLT
+7544 LDEDINRYLT

-7577 AVHNATDNPDDHY
+7577 AVHNASDNPDDHY

-7603 LLGRAPAKTPPGRLD
+7603 LLGRAPAKTPAGRLD